1 MINKKDCCGC
11 TACAHICPVKC
22 IEMKE
27 DKEGFLYPA
36 VDNEKCIHC
45 HKCERVCPIGNLINY
60 NNETKAFIGYNK
72 NEEIRE
78 KSSSGGIFSLAA
90 EWIIE
95 QNGVVFGAAFDENFE
110 VCHIAA
116 ENEEELS
123 KLRGSKY
130 VQSRLGD
137 AYPKVKQYLENNRK
151 VLFTGTGCQIAGLKK
166 YLNKDLMYQYILI
179 LMYMFQI

>member
-45 HKCERVCPIGNLINY
+45 HKCERVCPIGSLINY
-60 NNETKAFIGYNK
+60 NNETKTFIGYNK

-78 KSSSGGIFSLAA
+78 KFCSYKNCSAVDPTKIDIIQFVASL
-90 EWIIE
+90 I
-95 QNGVVFGAAFDENFE
+95 
-110 VCHIAA
+110 
-116 ENEEELS
+116 
-123 KLRGSKY
+123 
-130 VQSRLGD
+130 
-137 AYPKVKQYLENNRK
+137 
-151 VLFTGTGCQIAGLKK
+151 
-166 YLNKDLMYQYILI
+166 
-179 LMYMFQI
+179 